1 MFDELKETRRG
12 ACLKSSRI
20 NLHKF
25 CMALPSNLEFIKG
38 FEMNRPMVSNN
49 LNCYCPCSKKGGE
62 WQNKL
67 NLELYCSTKKKE
79 FTPVGLLDHVSS
91 FNDMYHMAVKFY
103 LENLYAEA
111 LQESKQAR
119 KA

>member
-1 MFDELKETRRG
+1 MFDEFKEIRRR
-12 ACLKSSRI
+12 ACLKSSKF

-25 CMALPSNLEFIKG
+25 SMALPSNSAFIKG
-38 FEMNRPMVSNN
+38 FEMNRPMVSND

-62 WQNKL
+62 WLNKL

-91 FNDMYHMAVKFY
+91 FNDMYHMAVNFY

>member
-49 LNCYCPCSKKGGE
+49 LNCYCPCSKKGRE

-67 NLELYCSTKKKE
+67 NLELYCSTKKKN
-79 FTPVGLLDHVSS
+79 LLRLD
-91 FNDMYHMAVKFY
+91 Y
-103 LENLYAEA
+103 LIMFPL
-111 LQESKQAR
+111 LMTCIIWP
-119 KA
+119 